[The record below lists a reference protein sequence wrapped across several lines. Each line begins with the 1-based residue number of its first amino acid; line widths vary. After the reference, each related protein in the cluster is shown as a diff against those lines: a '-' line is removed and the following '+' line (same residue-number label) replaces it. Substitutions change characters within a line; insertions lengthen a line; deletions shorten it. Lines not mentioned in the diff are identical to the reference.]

1 MGPAMP
7 FVSLAAAVLSLLV
20 APAPVAGGPVPEH
33 HIFAL
38 LRDYFPSGEIS
49 MKQGERIRF
58 VDTDPTAGPGHSF
71 TETVPEGVTPK
82 FDSDVVPPGTFRDVA
97 NVESLP
103 PGTYRF
109 NCKIHNSL
117 KGTLTVG

>member
-1 MGPAMP
+1 M
-7 FVSLAAAVLSLLV
+7 LAAAFAAVLMLV
-20 APAPVAGGPVPEH
+20 GPVPPVRAAGPVPEH

-38 LRDYFPSGEIS
+38 LRDYFPSGEIN

-58 VDTDPTAGPGHSF
+58 VDTDPTAGPGHSL

-82 FDSDVVPPGTFRDVA
+82 FDSDVVPPGTFKDVP

-103 PGTYRF
+103 PGTYKF

-117 KGTLTVG
+117 RGTLTVA

>member
-1 MGPAMP
+1 MGLAMP

-20 APAPVAGGPVPEH
+20 APTPVAGPVPEH

-82 FDSDVVPPGTFRDVA
+82 FDSDVVPPGTFRDVP

-103 PGTYRF
+103 PGTYKF